1 MDARAVIAGPGA
13 ARALRDGATGR
24 LMIALRGGGY
34 VRLGT
39 EDWLLITGVR
49 APLGPLSLVVAG
61 LDGRTV
67 RSGWRARCGGDAL
80 VLGPLRIA
88 LGGLELG
95 GLRAAAGARAVDGA
109 AFDAALAAC
118 PPPPAALTA
127 GLVALR
133 RGDEDRGVATLAG
146 RGEGLTPAGD
156 DVLAGYAAWRHAA
169 GAPAGLAGRAAGRC
183 SPIGLAYLRCADRGE
198 LVEPAAALL
207 AALAAGDAP
216 LSARR
221 ARALRVSWGASSGV
235 ALLWGMAAAAASPRS
250 PS

>member
-1 MDARAVIAGPGA
+1 VDARAVIAGPGA
-13 ARALRDGATGR
+13 ARVPSGRSATTKPVPPGSPSAVPR
-24 LMIALRGGGY
+24 GYTRIATAVEAY
-34 VRLGT
+34 
-39 EDWLLITGVR
+39 
-49 APLGPLSLVVAG
+49 A
-61 LDGRTV
+61 RTV
-67 RSGWRARCGGDAL
+67 RPGWRARCRGDAL

-216 LSARR
+216 LSACR